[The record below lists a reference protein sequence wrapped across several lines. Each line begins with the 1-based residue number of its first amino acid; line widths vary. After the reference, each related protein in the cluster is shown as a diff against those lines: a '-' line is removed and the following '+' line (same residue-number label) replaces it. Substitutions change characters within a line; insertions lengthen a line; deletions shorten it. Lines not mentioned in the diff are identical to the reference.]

1 MRIDLSDVY
10 SSDRKIREEK
20 VNIDINNLE
29 ISGVNYVVNE
39 ISGISFRFENI
50 GTRKVHLAVSFNISL
65 DMSCDR
71 CLSDVSKSIDVT
83 YETDLVRGDEA
94 VRDDE
99 DELVSFA
106 DSNELDILELVKICV
121 LMNMPSKILCRDD
134 CKGLCPVCG
143 NNLNLRDCGC
153 DSFVPDPRMA
163 RIADIF
169 NASNKE
175 V

>member
-10 SSDRKIREEK
+10 SSDRKIRKEE
-20 VNIDINNLE
+20 VNIDITNLD
-29 ISGVNYVVNE
+29 ISGESYQVTKL
-39 ISGISFRFENI
+39 SSLDFKFENV
-50 GTRKVHLAVSFNISL
+50 GTRKVHMTASFCISL
-65 DMSCDR
+65 LMSCDR
-71 CLSDVSKSIDVT
+71 CLSDVSEDLEIN
-83 YETDLVRGDEA
+83 YETDLVRGDED

-99 DELVSFA
+99 DEIVSFA
-106 DSNELDILELVKICV
+106 DGNELDVVELVKICV
-121 LMNMPSKILCRDD
+121 LMNMPSKVLCHAD

-143 NNLNLRDCGC
+143 NNLNLHDCGC